1 MRDAFE
7 GGCYFRVVIDLRVRP
22 RVTRFLEP
30 IGRNLARIGMTAT
43 AMTVL
48 GLLVVIAGAA
58 LIATGRLV
66 SGGVVVLLGSMLDGL
81 DGAVARASGNVTDR
95 GAFLDAAFDRLG
107 EIAAFGALAVASA
120 GAPRTLLLIVLGL
133 GGAMLVPYMRARAE
147 ALGIDG
153 RGGMMGRA
161 ERILLF
167 CIGLIVGQV
176 EPMLWV
182 FVVLVWITVITRF
195 RHTYRSIPS

>member
-1 MRDAFE
+1 
-7 GGCYFRVVIDLRVRP
+7 
-22 RVTRFLEP
+22 
-30 IGRNLARIGMTAT
+30 MTAT

-48 GLLVVIAGAA
+48 GLVVVVAGAV

-66 SGGVVVLLGSMLDGL
+66 GGAVVVLLGSILDGL
-81 DGAVARASGNVTDR
+81 DGAVARASDSVTDR

-107 EIAAFGALAVASA
+107 EIAAFAALAVASA

-147 ALGIDG
+147 AAGIDG

-167 CIGLIVGQV
+167 CVGLIVGQV
-176 EPMLWV
+176 EPMLWI
-182 FVVLVWITVITRF
+182 FVVLVWITVVTRF
-195 RHTYRSIPS
+195 WHTYRSIP